1 MSGDF
6 DIVKRYPWLPS
17 LGKYYSNIA
26 SKNPID
32 FIKDIFNSND
42 SDELQ
47 KRTLDIFETAFQ
59 NIEEITEYQ
68 PDDINIYLY
77 LLLKVL
83 LYILNNKLIS
93 NRIGNLYSKITYS
106 EMNKENE
113 YILYYIY
120 KDLNLDVVFDQNPAI
135 YKRTIIK
142 DHQEIIKTNF
152 KIHFVDYLNLTAKM
166 LDESRK
172 LVNNALSNGYIYLQT
187 KSLNRL
193 IQEYVRL
200 KFSNL
205 NEKSN
210 EELNIFKDKLLE
222 IQGFSEIYEKI
233 NLIWESRKEEFEY
246 KFEVDISKDKGIIK
260 NFPPCIQ
267 EILSKLKEGQNLVHT
282 ERLYIVWFL
291 NALKYPEEE
300 IINIFSTLP
309 DFNRD
314 KTGYQ
319 VRFAKKKGY
328 TPYSCKTLKTY
339 SLCLAKKFKDKLC
352 LEGYRSR
359 KLDTQKQISHPL
371 FYVQYKQFV
380 SRKKKEY
387 EQKSQKKQ
395 NE

>member
-17 LGKYYSNIA
+17 LEKYYSNIA

-32 FIKDIFNSND
+32 FIKDIFNSKD

-47 KRTLDIFETAFQ
+47 KRALIIFETAFQ
-59 NIEEITEYQ
+59 NIEEISEYQ

-77 LLLKVL
+77 LLLKIL
-83 LYILNNKLIS
+83 LYVLNNKIIS

-113 YILYYIY
+113 YNLYYIY
-120 KDLNLDVVFDQNPAI
+120 RDLNLDIIFDQNPTTF
-135 YKRTIIK
+135 KRTIIK
-142 DHQEIIKTNF
+142 DQQEIVKTKF

-205 NEKSN
+205 NEKIN
-210 EELNIFKDKLLE
+210 DELKSFKEKLLE
-222 IQGFSEIYEKI
+222 IQGFSEIYERI
-233 NLIWESRKEEFEY
+233 SDFWETRKEEFEY
-246 KFEVDISKDKGIIK
+246 KFEVDITKDKGIAK
-260 NFPPCIQ
+260 NLPPCIQ

-291 NALKYPEEE
+291 NALKYSEEE
-300 IINIFSTLP
+300 IINIFTALP
-309 DFNRD
+309 DFDRD
-314 KTGYQ
+314 RTGYQ
-319 VRFAKKKGY
+319 VRFAIKKGY

-339 SLCLAKKFKDKLC
+339 SLCSAKKFKDKLC
-352 LEGYRSR
+352 LEGYFSR
-359 KLDTQKQISHPL
+359 KLDIQKQISHPL

-380 SRKKKEY
+380 SMIKKENK
-387 EQKSQKKQ
+387 QKFTKTA
-395 NE
+395 

>member
-1 MSGDF
+1 ML
-6 DIVKRYPWLPS
+6 K
-17 LGKYYSNIA
+17 
-26 SKNPID
+26 
-32 FIKDIFNSND
+32 IK
-42 SDELQ
+42 
-47 KRTLDIFETAFQ
+47 
-59 NIEEITEYQ
+59 
-68 PDDINIYLY
+68 
-77 LLLKVL
+77 
-83 LYILNNKLIS
+83 
-93 NRIGNLYSKITYS
+93 
-106 EMNKENE
+106 
-113 YILYYIY
+113 
-120 KDLNLDVVFDQNPAI
+120 
-135 YKRTIIK
+135 
-142 DHQEIIKTNF
+142 
-152 KIHFVDYLNLTAKM
+152 
-166 LDESRK
+166 
-172 LVNNALSNGYIYLQT
+172 
-187 KSLNRL
+187 
-193 IQEYVRL
+193 
-200 KFSNL
+200 
-205 NEKSN
+205 
-210 EELNIFKDKLLE
+210 
-222 IQGFSEIYEKI
+222 GFSEIYERI
-233 NLIWESRKEEFEY
+233 NGVWESRKEEFEY
-246 KFEVDISKDKGIIK
+246 KFEVDITKDKGIVN

-359 KLDTQKQISHPL
+359 KLDTQKKISHPL

-387 EQKSQKKQ
+387 EQKSQKKK